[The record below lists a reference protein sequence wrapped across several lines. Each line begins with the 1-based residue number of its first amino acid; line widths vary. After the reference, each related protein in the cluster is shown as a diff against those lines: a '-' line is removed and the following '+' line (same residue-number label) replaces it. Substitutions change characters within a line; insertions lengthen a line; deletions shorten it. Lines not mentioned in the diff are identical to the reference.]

1 MKTLKIKPLFIK
13 AFGIAA
19 AVSIM
24 ASCTEKIDI
33 ELDESYARLVVEGSI
48 TTDTTSHLIKLTR
61 STSYF
66 YPEQAPG
73 VSGAVLTIDNGSDII
88 TLSETEPG
96 VYATP
101 EDYHGLPG
109 REYIL
114 SIKLSEPIGGF
125 DNYTAS
131 SYMNNP
137 APLDSIKAVF
147 RSDWGPDGFYEI
159 TCYVQDSTSVDF
171 YMFNVLKNGELMSDT
186 LNKVFVTDD
195 RFYNG
200 NYTNGIG
207 IGYLNQSYERQRVN
221 PGDVLAIESARITEE
236 YFRFVTQLQMQSGFQ
251 SPLFSGPPSN
261 IKGNISNGGIGFFAT
276 YPVSYTS
283 TIAGEVEIK

>member
-1 MKTLKIKPLFIK
+1 MKTLKIKPLFVK
-13 AFGIAA
+13 AFGIVAA
-19 AVSIM
+19 TLIM

-33 ELDESYARLVVEGSI
+33 ELDDSYTRLVVEGSI
-48 TTDTTSHLIKLTR
+48 TTDTTAHIIRLTR

-66 YPEQAPG
+66 FPEQAPG
-73 VSGAVLTIDNGSDII
+73 VSGAELTINDGSNLI
-88 TLSETEPG
+88 TLTETEPG
-96 VYATP
+96 NYATP
-101 EDYHGLPG
+101 ADFHGLPG
-109 REYIL
+109 RDYTL
-114 SIKLSEPIGGF
+114 NIKLSEPIGGY

-131 SYMNNP
+131 SYMNFP
-137 APLDSIKAVF
+137 APLDSIKAIH

-159 TCYVQDSTSVDF
+159 TCYVLDSLTVDF
-171 YMFNVLKNGELMSDT
+171 YMFKVLKNGELLSDT

-207 IGYLNQSYERQRVN
+207 IGYLNQSYERQKVN

-236 YFRFVTQLQMQSGFQ
+236 YFKFVTQLQIQSGYQ

-276 YPVSYTS
+276 YPVSHTS
-283 TIAGEVEIK
+283 TIAESN

>member
-1 MKTLKIKPLFIK
+1 MKTLKIKPLFVK
-13 AFGIAA
+13 AFGIVAA
-19 AVSIM
+19 ALIM

-33 ELDESYARLVVEGSI
+33 ELDESYTRLVVEGSI
-48 TTDTTSHLIKLTR
+48 TTDTTAHVIRLTR

-73 VSGAVLTIDNGSDII
+73 VSGAEVTINDGSEII
-88 TLSETEPG
+88 ILNETEPG
-96 VYATP
+96 NYTTP
-101 EDYHGLPG
+101 ADFYGMPG
-109 REYIL
+109 REYTL
-114 SIKLSEPIGGF
+114 SIKLSEPIGGY
-125 DNYTAS
+125 DSYSAS
-131 SYMNNP
+131 SYMNIP

-147 RSDWGPDGFYEI
+147 RNDWGPDGYYEI
-159 TCYVQDSTSVDF
+159 TCYVQDSPTVDF
-171 YMFNVLKNGELMSDT
+171 YMFNVLKNGVLMSDT

-236 YFRFVTQLQMQSGFQ
+236 YFRFVTQLQIQSGYQ

-261 IKGNISNGGIGFFAT
+261 IKGNINNGGIGFFAT
-276 YPVSYTS
+276 YPVSYTT
-283 TIAGEVEIK
+283 TIAGSN